1 MAVLSVWCS
10 KRRAVEIK
18 RSTLCVFQRT
28 QTRNTFYIEVVV
40 IRWYD
45 YIVAILAADFILVFV
60 LAGIYSTTWWGP
72 MLNGVL
78 AGLVW
83 QIWKNDYC
91 NFRLKQEKRRER
103 F

>member
-1 MAVLSVWCS
+1 M
-10 KRRAVEIK
+10 
-18 RSTLCVFQRT
+18 
-28 QTRNTFYIEVVV
+28 

-45 YIVAILAADFILVFV
+45 YIVAILAADFILTFM
-60 LAGIYSTTWWGP
+60 LAGFTSTTWWGP

-91 NFRLKQEKRRER
+91 NFRLRQEKRRER